1 MSQVASISATQA
13 SSMLESNSSVRLIDV
28 RTPAEFGSL
37 HASGARNIP
46 LDIIQS
52 ASLQGDHALSKNEP
66 VCLLC
71 EKGGR
76 ATLAAG
82 HLLAAGFDR
91 VHVIE
96 GGTQAWVAAGLPI
109 VKGKRSSISI
119 ERQVRIGAGSLV
131 LMGVILGVFVNT
143 VFLALPAFVGAGLI
157 FAGVTDWCGMG
168 LLLARAPWNR

>member
-1 MSQVASISATQA
+1 MSQVASISPTQA
-13 SSMLESNSSVRLIDV
+13 SSLLESNRSIRLIDV

-52 ASLQGDHALSKNEP
+52 ASLLDDHALSKNEP
-66 VCLLC
+66 VYLLC

-76 ATLAAG
+76 AALAAG
-82 HLLAAGFDR
+82 HLLAAGFDE

-96 GGTQAWVAAGLPI
+96 GGTQAWVAAGLP
-109 VKGKRSSISI
+109 VEKGKRSSISI

-131 LMGVILGVFVNT
+131 LIGVLLGVFVNT

-157 FAGVTDWCGMG
+157 FAGISDWCGMG